1 MKRDSAKTLGSESI
15 SEFDSNQSCLHFSS
29 KQKRYRPGGVRD
41 ILVIALPMFISQA
54 LDTGMIFVDRL
65 FLARL
70 NPELMNAAMGGGL
83 TVFMMMSFFL
93 GLTSYTTAMVAQYLG
108 AGRKQMCGLVLTQAV
123 IFSLFAYVPILLG
136 RPFAYWLFDVMGVST
151 SQIIPQ
157 KIYFNILIYG
167 ALISLWRTNLS
178 CFFSGIGRTRVV
190 TVASFIA
197 MIVNVVSNYSL
208 IYGKWGLPAMGIR
221 GAAFGT
227 LAGGFTALVV
237 LLFAYLRKKNVSEF
251 GLKNSFRFD
260 PIVFKKLLK
269 FGSSTGCEMFL
280 NILAFNAMVLVFHSQ
295 GLVTATAATIV
306 FNWDMVSF
314 VPLLGV
320 EISVT
325 SLVGRFMG
333 GRSPEIAHQSV
344 LSGLKVACVYSFV
357 IMILFIFFTDLLVG
371 VFRPLQADGIFD
383 QAFPI
388 SVFMLRVACLYVL
401 AEAVFVVFI
410 GALRGA
416 GDTFWAMIMS
426 VSMHWFML
434 LIAVFVLRVMHLPPE
449 IGWAVMVVSFIF
461 FTFLVFL
468 RYKSGRWKSI
478 VVIEPETPVIL
489 TDGFHETLDF

>member
-1 MKRDSAKTLGSESI
+1 MDLS
-15 SEFDSNQSCLHFSS
+15 D
-29 KQKRYRPGGVRD
+29 QKDYRQGGVRD

-93 GLTSYTTAMVAQYLG
+93 GLTSYTTALVAQYLG
-108 AGRKQMCGLVLTQAV
+108 AGRKKMCGLALTQAV
-123 IFSLFAYVPILLG
+123 IFSLIAYLPILAG
-136 RPFAYWLFDVMGVST
+136 RPFAYWLFDVMGVSPG
-151 SQIIPQ
+151 QLVPQ

-167 ALISLWRTNLS
+167 AVISLWRTNLS

-190 TVASFIA
+190 TIASFIA
-197 MIVNVVSNYSL
+197 MIVNVVSNYGL
-208 IYGKWGLPAMGIR
+208 IYGKWGLPALGIR

-227 LAGGFTALVV
+227 LAGGLTALVV
-237 LLFAYLRKKNVSEF
+237 LAVCYLRKQNVSEF
-251 GLKNSFRFD
+251 HLKESFRFD
-260 PIVFKKLLK
+260 AGVFKKLLK
-269 FGSSTGCEMFL
+269 FGTSTGLEMFL
-280 NILAFNAMVLVFHSQ
+280 NILAFNATVLVFHSQ

-325 SLVGRFMG
+325 SLVGRFIG
-333 GRSPEIAHQSV
+333 ARRPETAHQSV
-344 LSGLKVACVYSFV
+344 LSGLKVAFAYSFV
-357 IMILFIFFTDLLVG
+357 ILILFVFFADSLVG
-371 VFRPLQADGIFD
+371 VFRPAQVDTVFV
-383 QAFPI
+383 QAFPTA
-388 SVFMLRVACLYVL
+388 VLMLRVACFYVL
-401 AEAVFVVFI
+401 AEAVFIVFI

-434 LIAVFVLRVMHLPPE
+434 LILVFVLRVMHLSPVT
-449 IGWAVMVVSFIF
+449 GWIVMVMSFIV

-478 VVIEPETPVIL
+478 VVMEPEAPVIM
-489 TDGFHETLDF
+489 TDGFHETIDL